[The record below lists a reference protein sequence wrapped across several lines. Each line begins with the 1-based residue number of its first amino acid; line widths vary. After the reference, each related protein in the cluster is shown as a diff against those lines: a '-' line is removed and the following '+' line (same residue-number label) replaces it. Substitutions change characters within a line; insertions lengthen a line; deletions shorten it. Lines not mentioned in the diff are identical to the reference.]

1 MSDIID
7 IYYANKKEIR
17 NDNKKIFIYDNENI
31 DSEKNKDKKIKDYL
45 IDSNKKDLNISVF
58 EKRKMK
64 QINYKEGGY
73 LIFELYLPNDK
84 KVSDLIELYYKKKNI
99 KNENKKYFL
108 FDGDIMNHYKN
119 KYIRDIEKDIPVL
132 EVLVE

>member
-1 MSDIID
+1 M
-7 IYYANKKEIR
+7 
-17 NDNKKIFIYDNENI
+17 
-31 DSEKNKDKKIKDYL
+31 
-45 IDSNKKDLNISVF
+45 
-58 EKRKMK
+58 
-64 QINYKEGGY
+64 
-73 LIFELYLPNDK
+73 YLPNDK